1 MSEMMKKIA
10 YSDYNKLNLSK
21 EVLMSLGDRAELAHI
36 RIVEDEIFVI
46 VTYPNNADD
55 LRPVCIRVNAD
66 ETSLYYN
73 EEIDMSTVDDSTSF
87 TEFITS
93 SLDRFEDIL
102 EVISD
107 ELDLFESNIDQGLNK
122 EDIRHYFLLNK
133 KLINFETAISAI
145 EELINYISGE
155 KLALLWCENTS
166 SEYANMKI
174 EIRQLNQ
181 NIEMYLK
188 IINSIINVSDSLFS
202 SKLNITMKRLTTV
215 TLVLALPTFV
225 TSFYGMNINL
235 PFQEHPYSL
244 QIVFLISF
252 ILTGLTCVYLYK
264 NDYF

>member
-1 MSEMMKKIA
+1 MIKVA
-10 YSDYNKLNLSK
+10 YSDYNELELSK

-36 RIVEDEIFVI
+36 RAIEDEIFVI

-55 LRPVCIRVNAD
+55 LRPVCIKVND
-66 ETSLYYN
+66 HGSTIYYDQA
-73 EEIDMSTVDDSTSF
+73 IDMSKITDTTSF
-87 TEFITS
+87 TEFITVV
-93 SLDRFEDIL
+93 LDRFEDIL

-155 KLALLWCENTS
+155 KVEKLWCERTS
-166 SEYANMKI
+166 SDYANMKI
-174 EIRQLNQ
+174 EIKQLNQ

-252 ILTGLTCVYLYK
+252 ILTGLTCIYLYK